1 MEGGMKGKVCV
12 TGGSGFIGS
21 WLVKRLLEDGYSV
34 TTTVRSDPGT
44 SRIGARKKN
53 DSLVCEHQRIKNL
66 QICNADLNDP
76 DSSGDAMEGCIG
88 VFHVATPVD
97 FVDKEDA
104 EVVIR
109 RAVDGTLGILK
120 ACLNSRTVRRVVY
133 TSTASAILFCN
144 NSNKMECCGMKV
156 IGVRLIT

>member
-1 MEGGMKGKVCV
+1 
-12 TGGSGFIGS
+12 
-21 WLVKRLLEDGYSV
+21 
-34 TTTVRSDPGT
+34 
-44 SRIGARKKN
+44 
-53 DSLVCEHQRIKNL
+53 
-66 QICNADLNDP
+66 
-76 DSSGDAMEGCIG
+76 MEGCIG